1 MSYPYDSTS
10 PTKYLTK
17 SPLVTDLLVEYELV
31 SGRFSNTERIASMN
45 YFWLYI
51 ILVFLVLYPC
61 LCKIAWSAHHS
72 IKVYLFKDIS
82 ISKSTLDN
90 AVDLQDGAPATRFQ
104 TPTLQYDNLI
114 NNEAL
119 VSSPKSSSSSS
130 TKLPYFDLT
139 NTAGHNL
146 TAYEILQVHYGP
158 TGAPPDYPLSDIQSP
173 QSGGVFSSPNDTF
186 EDPSENVQSN
196 INDFDSTLDLG
207 GPSASFTDSSEPS
220 NQNSDSDKDAG
231 SLKPSNQRNYTK
243 NAANSSEPS
252 YQNDAIE
259 KAAGSSKSSNQNS
272 DDNTA
277 AGNSGP
283 SNQNSNDKKAADS
296 SEPFNQ
302 NNATNNSTSNGLNSS
317 IFSDL
322 SEFSFILPSIS
333 LSSKFPEFEDNQSS
347 NSDTDASSSRPSR
360 PLPGASHRSHSKNT
374 NSESTSSSN
383 GSSNTSSSSG
393 IQFPKVGPRFA
404 NAMPTNIHEG
414 LNQFSSMQLDIN
426 EFADRVKEKF
436 ERERSKEAQRSALSS
451 GQASSSFPST
461 SHDSSSKRADSKVK
475 FSNAGG
481 APVSKVTSKYVTFTS
496 VNFREKLNRSAAQ
509 KNATKISADQRRDPS
524 TVQTSDFPD
533 SSHSSPYKTSED
545 NYSNTSSSGKFALTP
560 KVSPALPHANP
571 VNSHEEL
578 SCFSTMKGAIN
589 DFADQTK
596 ADGKKPMQKQ
606 VLSSVQKRKPTIQ
619 DDPQPSRSKTQ
630 TLDSSDTLP
639 FAGLVPSKFK
649 TQHQNFP
656 STSQTTEPTSF
667 LFEKQTKATS
677 GSVKSSDS
685 LSSSSTTRPV
695 YTSGTLRSSQLL
707 SYSSSN
713 NSRPRY
719 TPGSLRSSGSSS
731 SSSKSKIPYSSGTLR
746 PALTETLPSNAA
758 TVDAFKGIRG
768 PFNVR
773 TLADGIAE
781 RARARAQT
789 IVVNRTD
796 DEVTAFV
803 DPSASNTTGNSTIPL
818 DAAQSFSNA
827 LKPIESDHSNISPK
841 DQSFTAAMDAAS
853 SLDNDN
859 SSAQASD
866 KTSNSNNGFES
877 VDLLVT
883 TTEPVNSVN
892 LDSILL
898 DDQLFVPTATAYANN
913 NRFKQVDFATTI
925 PDFAVNTDAVTTS
938 SLAPRDTTDDS
949 FEQVESATANMAI
962 VNDSTSTSIA
972 THDED
977 LIIFSP
983 DNHDHA
989 YTNINYNIGPSNITA
1004 TTTAS
1009 TAADFQPGTSTN
1021 NDIEDDVLKEEAK
1034 KEARYESKMAAV
1046 FPFTTTKEHYEV
1058 VSHGQYIPPP
1068 DSGTPVYAAINI
1080 ATTQSPS
1087 SDASNSSSDKTGSP
1101 LLFVD
1106 TDKPPPPSESDNN
1119 EERPISDLLVC
1130 QPAGLREY
1138 HLPKGL
1144 VSLY

>member
-1 MSYPYDSTS
+1 MSYSYDSAS
-10 PTKYLTK
+10 PTKYSAK
-17 SPLVTDLLVEYELV
+17 SPLVTELLAEHELV
-31 SGRFSNTERIASMN
+31 SGRFPNTEGIASMN

-51 ILVFLVLYPC
+51 ILVFLVLYPY
-61 LCKIAWSAHHS
+61 LRKIAWSVYHS
-72 IKVYLFKDIS
+72 IKVYLFKDVS

-90 AVDLQDGAPATRFQ
+90 TVDLQDGAPATRFQ

-130 TKLPYFDLT
+130 TELPYFDLT
-139 NTAGHNL
+139 NTAGHSL
-146 TAYEILQVHYGP
+146 TAYEMLQIHYGP
-158 TGAPPDYPLSDIQSP
+158 TGVPPDDSLPDIQSS
-173 QSGGVFSSPNDTF
+173 QSGGVFSSSNDTS
-186 EDPSENVQSN
+186 EDPSGNVQSN
-196 INDFDSTLDLG
+196 VDDCDSTLDFG
-207 GPSASFTDSSEPS
+207 GPSAPFTDSSEPS
-220 NQNSDSDKDAG
+220 NQNYDSGKAAG
-231 SLKPSNQRNYTK
+231 SLKPSNQSNYTK
-243 NAANSSEPS
+243 NAAKSPEPS
-252 YQNDAIE
+252 YQNDANE
-259 KAAGSSKSSNQNS
+259 KAAGSSKSSNQ
-272 DDNTA
+272 
-277 AGNSGP
+277 
-283 SNQNSNDKKAADS
+283 SNNNKKAADN
-296 SEPFNQ
+296 SESFNH
-302 NNATNNSTSNGLNSS
+302 NNATNIAASNGFDSTV
-317 IFSDL
+317 FSDL
-322 SEFSFILPSIS
+322 SDFSFIPPSIS
-333 LSSKFPEFEDNQSS
+333 LSSKFPEFEDNQPN
-347 NSDTDASSSRPSR
+347 NSDTDASSSQPSG
-360 PLPGASHRSHSKNT
+360 PPPGASHRSHSKNT

-393 IQFPKVGPRFA
+393 IQFPKVDPKFD
-404 NAMPTNIHEG
+404 NAVPTNIHEE
-414 LNQFSSMQLDIN
+414 LDHFSSMQLDIN

-436 ERERSKEAQRSALSS
+436 ERERAKEAQRNTLSS
-451 GQASSSFPST
+451 GQASSSFPSA
-461 SHDSSSKRADSKVK
+461 SHGSSSKRADSKVK
-475 FSNAGG
+475 FSNVDG
-481 APVSKVTSKYVTFTS
+481 APVSEVASTYVMFTS
-496 VNFREKLNRSAAQ
+496 VNFREKLNRPAAQ
-509 KNATKISADQRRDPS
+509 KNATKISADQRRNS
-524 TVQTSDFPD
+524 SIIQTSDFPD
-533 SSHSSPYKTSED
+533 SSHSSSYKTSED

-560 KVSPALPHANP
+560 KVSPALPHAKP
-571 VNSHEEL
+571 VNSRKE
-578 SCFSTMKGAIN
+578 FSRFSALKGTIN
-589 DFADQTK
+589 NFADQTK

-606 VLSSVQKRKPTIQ
+606 VPSSVQKPKPTIQ
-619 DDPQPSRSKTQ
+619 DDPQPSRSKAQ

-649 TQHQNFP
+649 TQHQYLP
-656 STSQTTEPTSF
+656 STSQTTGPTSF

-677 GSVKSSDS
+677 GSIESSN
-685 LSSSSTTRPV
+685 SSSSSSRTRPV
-695 YTSGTLRSSQLL
+695 YTPGTLRSSQSL
-707 SYSSSN
+707 SSTSSN

-731 SSSKSKIPYSSGTLR
+731 SSSKSKTPYSPGTLR
-746 PALTETLPSNAA
+746 PVLTETLPNNAA
-758 TVDAFKGIRG
+758 KVDAFKGIRG

-781 RARARAQT
+781 RARARAQAT
-789 IVVNRTD
+789 VVNCTD

-803 DPSASNTTGNSTIPL
+803 DPSASNATGDSTIPL

-827 LKPIESDHSNISPK
+827 FKPMESDHSNISPK
-841 DQSFTAAMDAAS
+841 DQSFAAAMDAAS
-853 SLDNDN
+853 SLDNVN
-859 SSAQASD
+859 SSTQASD

-883 TTEPVNSVN
+883 TESVNSVN

-898 DDQLFVPTATAYANN
+898 DDQLFIPTATAYANN
-913 NRFKQVDFATTI
+913 NSFEQVDFATTI
-925 PDFAVNTDAVTTS
+925 PDFAVNADAVTTS
-938 SLAPRDTTDDS
+938 SLGARDAIDDS
-949 FEQVESATANMAI
+949 FEQVEPATANVAI
-962 VNDSTSTSIA
+962 ANDPTSASIA

-983 DNHDHA
+983 NNHDHA
-989 YTNINYNIGPSNITA
+989 YTDTNYNIGPSNITA
-1004 TTTAS
+1004 TTTAT

-1046 FPFTTTKEHYEV
+1046 FPFTTTKEHYEI

-1068 DSGTPVYAAINI
+1068 DSGTPVYAAVDI

-1144 VSLY
+1144 VSL